1 MSNESNSNSG
11 KKIIPFLGYVFL
23 FLVYEAPQIM
33 FFPLASILDLYTSE
47 EYGIIFR
54 SPMGVISFL
63 ITTIAGVIACL
74 IFKKTV
80 SSYKA
85 DGSNKQELNKKLRT
99 LSMANVGVPTILAML
114 QGVLQCAA
122 IQVFHINVASYNG
135 ENPYTAIL
143 LLSLCQVCNFSLL
156 FYLIYIR
163 ISEPKLSF
171 IPFSRKEISM
181 DLTQRNI
188 LTILFAVVG
197 TLLMVIVLMVIPT
210 NMQLGRAGLIKKVMP
225 IGFYSLA
232 YVLVIEMILI
242 TDVKHCISTI
252 NNIAADLSE
261 KNLSNNDVPATNR
274 SELGVIIQ
282 NMNKLKHAMSGIM
295 KEIDNSTRATVHQS
309 DDLVHNMNLTKESVE
324 NIGNLLNN
332 VKVEMQN
339 QSAGVEESSVS
350 IHHIIEN
357 IRQLNTAIETQAS
370 GVVQSSSAVEEMVAN
385 IASVTQ
391 ILEKNTA
398 AVENLGIAADQGQHA
413 VHTAVDAAAHVIE
426 ESEGILQASA
436 IIQNI
441 ASQTNLL
448 AMNAAIESAHAGEA
462 GKGFAVVAD
471 EIRKLA
477 EQSSIQSKAIDENLK
492 SLSEAINNISTD
504 INLVQEGFSNIY
516 NISQKVK
523 EQESVIANAMAEQN
537 AGNQQI
543 LEAMHAISDS
553 TNVVKNGS
561 SEMLSGGEQIE
572 AEMNTLAEITTKIT
586 GSMNEINNY
595 SQQISDTVAI
605 TTASTNNTKV
615 SLGKIVQELESFKL

>member
-1 MSNESNSNSG
+1 MEQSDYSS
-11 KKIIPFLGYVFL
+11 KKVIPFTGYLFL
-23 FLVYEAPQIM
+23 FLVYVAPQIM
-33 FFPLASILDLYTSE
+33 FFPLASILGLYTLE
-47 EYGIIFR
+47 EYGVVFR

-63 ITTIAGVIACL
+63 LSIVFGVLACL
-74 IFKKTV
+74 ILKKTV
-80 SSYKA
+80 SSYKT
-85 DGSNKQELNKKLRT
+85 DGSNRQAINKKLRT
-99 LSMANVGVPTILAML
+99 LSMVNIGLPTILSML

-122 IQVFHINVASYNG
+122 IQIFHLNIDSYNG
-135 ENPYTAIL
+135 ENPYTAVL

-163 ISEPKLSF
+163 ITEPRLSH

-181 DLTQRNI
+181 DITQRNI
-188 LTILFAVVG
+188 LTLLFAVVG
-197 TLLMVIVLMVIPT
+197 TLLMVIVLMVIPD
-210 NMQLGRAGLIKKVMP
+210 NIELGRSGLIKKVMP

-232 YVLVIEMILI
+232 YVLAIETILI
-242 TDVKHCISTI
+242 TDVKHCISDI
-252 NNIAADLSE
+252 NDIAADLSE
-261 KNLSNNDVPATNR
+261 KNLSNADLPATNR

-282 NMNKLKHAMSGIM
+282 NMNKLKHAMSRIM
-295 KEIDNSTRATVHQS
+295 KQIDSSTRATVRQS
-309 DDLVHNMNLTKESVE
+309 DDLVHNMTLTNESVG

-332 VKVEMQN
+332 VKTEMQN
-339 QSAGVEESSVS
+339 QSAGVEESSAS

-357 IRQLNTAIETQAS
+357 IRQLNSAIETQAS
-370 GVVQSSSAVEEMVAN
+370 GVVQSSTAVEEMVAN

-391 ILEKNTA
+391 ILEKNTV
-398 AVENLGIAADQGQHA
+398 AVENLGTAADQGQNA
-413 VHTAVDAAAHVIE
+413 VRTAVDAAEHVLE

-436 IIQNI
+436 VIQNI

-477 EQSSIQSKAIDENLK
+477 EQSAAQSKAIDDNLK
-492 SLSEAINNISTD
+492 SLSEAITKISTD
-504 INLVQEGFSNIY
+504 INLVQDGFSNIY
-516 NISQKVK
+516 KISQQVK
-523 EQESVIANAMAEQN
+523 EQELVIANAMAEQN
-537 AGNQQI
+537 SGNQQI
-543 LEAMHAISDS
+543 LEAMHEISES
-553 TNVVKNGS
+553 TNVVKDGS

-605 TTASTNNTKV
+605 TTASTNNTKD